1 MNEIEVIDIARDT
14 LWVLVVAAAPVMMV
28 ALLVGLLISLFQALT
43 QIQEMTLS
51 FVPKI
56 LAVFASLILFM
67 PFMSHAIGD
76 FTQGIFERIAHIG
89 EHDREI
95 EK

>member
-1 MNEIEVIDIARDT
+1 MNEIEVIDLARET
-14 LWVLVVAAAPVMMV
+14 IWVLVMAAAPAMLV
-28 ALLVGLLISLFQALT
+28 ALLVGLIISLFQALT

-67 PFMSHAIGD
+67 PFMSHTIGD
-76 FTQGIFERIAHIG
+76 FTEEIFNRISLIG
-89 EHDREI
+89 ANDREA
-95 EK
+95 E